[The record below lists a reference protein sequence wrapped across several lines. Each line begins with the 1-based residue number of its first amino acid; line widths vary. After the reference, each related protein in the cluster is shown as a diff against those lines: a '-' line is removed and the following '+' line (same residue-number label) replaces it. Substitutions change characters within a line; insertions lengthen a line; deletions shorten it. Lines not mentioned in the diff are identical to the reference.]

1 MVIDRFVATAR
12 ENACGVHGPF
22 PREAAAAAVVEIA
35 GRHPGEIALTVD
47 DPLLDLLELGAAL
60 GASPDRVLTPAQAD
74 WNTRLPHVA
83 VGITGSLLAVAATGT
98 VVLGTNAGSPRA
110 TSLLPPVHICAIDA
124 ATVVAEFADAIARLD
139 AGTLPSALTWIGGP
153 SRTSDLEMRP
163 TIGIHGPKTV
173 ELVLVRSDAP
183 VASPS

>member
-1 MVIDRFVATAR
+1 MVIERFVATAR

-22 PREAAAAAVVEIA
+22 PRAEATAAIIEIA
-35 GRHPGEIALTVD
+35 GRYPGEIALTLD
-47 DPLLDLLELGAAL
+47 DPLLGVLDLDAAL
-60 GASPDRVLTPAQAD
+60 GASAARVLTPAHAD
-74 WNTRLPHVA
+74 WTTRLPTAA

-98 VVLGTNAGSPRA
+98 VVLGTNAGAPRA
-110 TSLLPPVHICAIDA
+110 TSLLPPVHICVIDA
-124 ATVVAEFADAIARLD
+124 ATVVGEFADAIARLD

-173 ELVLVRSDAP
+173 ELVLVQSDAP
-183 VASPS
+183 VASHS